1 MPGTGRSSTPP
12 IGWRTDR
19 FELFGDL
26 PEVCAFWLGRRV
38 NVADWA
44 VLLTAATAAGWVD
57 AVVGGGGLIILPT
70 LFVVAPGIAPQTA
83 LGTNKLAA
91 FSGTS
96 AAVLTFAR
104 KVPMRW
110 RSLLPAALL
119 AGLAAACGSAAVAL
133 IDRELFI
140 PIVMVVLVGVAV
152 FVTLRPSIGV
162 TMATHPPTRRKTIL
176 VIALAAGLIGL
187 YDGLLGP
194 GTGTF
199 LIITF
204 ATLLGTEFVRA
215 AAMAKV
221 INCGSNLGSLLF
233 LGATGHVLWAL
244 GLAMAVGN
252 VLGAVIGSRMALAR
266 GAGFVRAVL
275 LIVVVAMVFRLGWQQ
290 FA

>member
-1 MPGTGRSSTPP
+1 MS
-12 IGWRTDR
+12 
-19 FELFGDL
+19 L
-26 PEVCAFWLGRRV
+26 
-38 NVADWA
+38 ADWA

-57 AVVGGGGLIILPT
+57 AVVGGGGLIVLPT
-70 LFVVAPGIAPQTA
+70 LFVVLPGLAPQTA
-83 LGTNKLAA
+83 LGTNKIAA

-104 KVPMRW
+104 RVPMRW
-110 RSLLPAALL
+110 KVLIPGAVIAAI
-119 AGLAAACGSAAVAL
+119 AAACGSAAVAL
-133 IDRELFI
+133 IDKKYFV
-140 PIVMVVLVGVAV
+140 PIVMVVLVGVAI
-152 FVTLRPSIGV
+152 FVTLRPSVGV

-176 VIALAAGLIGL
+176 VVALAAGLIGL
-187 YDGLLGP
+187 YDGILGP

-233 LGATGHVLWAL
+233 LASTGHVLWAL
-244 GLAMAVGN
+244 GLSMAVAN
-252 VLGAVIGSRMALAR
+252 VAGSVVGSRMALAK

-275 LIVVVAMVFRLGWQQ
+275 LVVVAAMVIRLGWQQ
-290 FA
+290 FGG

>member
-1 MPGTGRSSTPP
+1 MQ
-12 IGWRTDR
+12 IG
-19 FELFGDL
+19 
-26 PEVCAFWLGRRV
+26 
-38 NVADWA
+38 DWA

-70 LFVVAPGIAPQTA
+70 LFLVAPTIAPQTA

-91 FSGTS
+91 VAGTTAS
-96 AAVLTFAR
+96 VVTFAK
-104 KVPMRW
+104 KVPLRW
-110 RSLLPAALL
+110 RALLPAA
-119 AGLAAACGSAAVAL
+119 AIAAVAAGIGAAAVSL

-140 PIVMVVLVGVAV
+140 PIVMVVLVAVAV

-162 TMATHPPTRRKTIL
+162 TLATHAPTRRKFIL
-176 VIALAAGLIGL
+176 TIALAAGLIGL

-221 INCGSNLGSLLF
+221 INCGSNVGALIF
-233 LGATGHVLWAL
+233 FGATGHIIWAL
-244 GLAMAVGN
+244 GAAMAVGN
-252 VLGAVIGSRMALAR
+252 VAGAIVGSHMALR
-266 GAGFVRAVL
+266 NGAGFVRVVL
-275 LIVVVAMVFRLGWQQ
+275 LVVVIGMVIRLGWQQ
-290 FA
+290 FG

>member
-1 MPGTGRSSTPP
+1 MSGGVE
-12 IGWRTDR
+12 IG
-19 FELFGDL
+19 
-26 PEVCAFWLGRRV
+26 
-38 NVADWA
+38 DWA

-57 AVVGGGGLIILPT
+57 AVVGGGGLIVLPT

-91 FSGTS
+91 VAGTS
-96 AAVLTFAR
+96 ASVLTFAR

-110 RSLLPAALL
+110 RVLLPAA
-119 AGLAAACGSAAVAL
+119 AIAATAAAVGAAAVSL
-133 IDRELFI
+133 IDRELFV

-162 TMATHPPTRRKTIL
+162 TLATHPPTRRKVVLT
-176 VIALAAGLIGL
+176 VALAAGLIGF

-221 INCGSNLGSLLF
+221 INCGSNLGALLF
-233 LGATGHVLWAL
+233 FGATGHILWAL
-244 GLAMAVGN
+244 GAGMAVAN
-252 VLGAVIGSRMALAR
+252 VLGAVIGARMALR
-266 GAGFVRAVL
+266 KGAEFVRIVL
-275 LIVVVAMVFRLGWQQ
+275 LVVVIGMVIRLGWQQ
-290 FA
+290 FG

>member
-1 MPGTGRSSTPP
+1 MGRQV
-12 IGWRTDR
+12 D
-19 FELFGDL
+19 
-26 PEVCAFWLGRRV
+26 
-38 NVADWA
+38 VADWA

-70 LFVVAPGIAPQTA
+70 LFLVMPGVAPQTA
-83 LGTNKLAA
+83 LGTNKIAA
-91 FSGTS
+91 FSGTT
-96 AAVLTFAR
+96 AAVITFAR
-104 KVPMRW
+104 KVPMQW
-110 RSLLPAALL
+110 KALLPAAAL
-119 AGLAAACGSAAVAL
+119 AGVAAACGSAAVSL
-133 IDRELFI
+133 IDRDLFI
-140 PIVMVVLVGVAV
+140 PIVMVVLVGVAI
-152 FVTLRPSIGV
+152 FVTMRPSIGL
-162 TMATHPPTRRKTIL
+162 TLATHAPTRRKTLL
-176 VIALAAGLIGL
+176 VIGIAAGLIGL

-221 INCGSNLGSLLF
+221 INCGSNLGSLIF

-252 VLGAVIGSRMALAR
+252 IAGAIVGSRMALAR
-266 GAGFVRAVL
+266 GAGFVRVVL
-275 LIVVVAMVFRLGWQQ
+275 LVVVIGMVIRLGWQQ

>member
-1 MPGTGRSSTPP
+1 M
-12 IGWRTDR
+12 
-19 FELFGDL
+19 
-26 PEVCAFWLGRRV
+26 

-162 TMATHPPTRRKTIL
+162 TMATHPPTRRKTFL

>member
-1 MPGTGRSSTPP
+1 M
-12 IGWRTDR
+12 
-19 FELFGDL
+19 
-26 PEVCAFWLGRRV
+26 